1 MDARRL
7 GRTSRLIALTGLGAV
22 TLLVLVP
29 VAVNLVTGG
38 SALRVLGPYAV
49 WLWAAL
55 AVLSALTVCLAAWEP
70 LRSLVLRRRPS
81 HPANRRAALDR
92 VERFVRARVDGS
104 LAEQV
109 RLKLGVVPRVGPRL
123 PTRIRHP
130 LVVVGE
136 PGAGKTALLLS
147 LAETLAAR
155 ARQDLSLPVPV
166 VIDLGGWQRDDDFG
180 EWLLRVLSSRY
191 RIGAR
196 LGRVWLRQGSLVLL
210 FDGLDDL
217 TPADR
222 VECLA
227 WITALKLREVVLC
240 GAGDEHRHLPR
251 CDVVQVDSLG
261 RNEVLDLI
269 TACAPRLEGLREAL
283 EKDPELW
290 DEVRTP
296 LAFGLLALAYRAG
309 RAEYRGVL
317 DTYLVESMARAPSS
331 SPRSPDT
338 SSSPSSSRSPST
350 SGFPGFPG
358 SPGSSGSPS
367 SSLGSRSSS
376 GSSSSERL
384 VRALRFLARIAR
396 RRGDLQAR
404 SRLPSREVWLD
415 FVGTDV
421 VWRLFRRAAPGA
433 LAGAAT
439 ALCFV
444 VGMRLGL
451 VAAAVTAVATV
462 GVPRSAFIAVRG
474 DVRRGRRWAVTGFMA
489 GALVAGAVA
498 VLGGLLGGLVLG
510 LPPAVGYG
518 VVVVVALLVAY
529 GNTRDRYWAL
539 ACALVPVG
547 VMVVTGPGPDLPVGL
562 GTGLASG
569 VVAGAFIGGLRGV
582 WAGLHARGAI
592 GLRWL
597 PVAGLVG
604 VGSAA
609 VAGGAVRPSALGAV
623 TGMLLGLAV
632 APVVN
637 RPFGPVA
644 GLLARPLALDE
655 FPLGR
660 KAILQSARDRV
671 LLVDEHRFPHDLV
684 RDHLASCDPVEVAAS
699 VERRRAG
706 LSPTGSDP
714 TA

>member
-7 GRTSRLIALTGLGAV
+7 GRTSRLIALIGLGAV
-22 TLLVLVP
+22 TFLVLVP
-29 VAVNLVTGG
+29 VAVNTVTGG
-38 SALRVLGPYAV
+38 SAAPVLGPHAL
-49 WLWAAL
+49 WLWPVL
-55 AVLSALTVCLAAWEP
+55 AVLSALTLCLAAWEP
-70 LRSLVLRRRPS
+70 LLGLVLRRRPS

-130 LVVVGE
+130 LIVAGE
-136 PGAGKTALLLS
+136 PGAGKTTLLLS

-155 ARQDLSLPVPV
+155 AREDLSLPVPV
-166 VIDLGGWQRDDDFG
+166 VVDLGGWQRDDDFG
-180 EWLLRVLSSRY
+180 EWLLGALSAHY

-196 LGRVWLRQGSLVLL
+196 LGKAWLRQGNLVLL
-210 FDGLDDL
+210 FDGLDEL
-217 TPADR
+217 PPADR

-240 GAGDEHRHLPR
+240 SAGDEYQHMPR
-251 CDVVQVDSLG
+251 CDVAQVKVLG

-269 TACAPRLEGLREAL
+269 TACGPRLDGLRDAL

-317 DTYLVESMARAPSS
+317 DTYLVESVVRGPSD
-331 SPRSPDT
+331 PPG
-338 SSSPSSSRSPST
+338 ST
-350 SGFPGFPG
+350 SGP
-358 SPGSSGSPS
+358 SGP
-367 SSLGSRSSS
+367 S
-376 GSSSSERL
+376 GSSRTERT

-396 RRGDLQAR
+396 RCRDLQAR
-404 SRLPSREVWLD
+404 SRLPSRDVWLE
-415 FVGTDV
+415 FVGPDV
-421 VWRLFRRAAPGA
+421 VWRLFRRAGPGA

-444 VGMRLGL
+444 VGVRLGL
-451 VAAAVTAVATV
+451 VAAVVTAVATV
-462 GVPRSAFIAVRG
+462 GVPRSAFIVARG
-474 DVRRGRRWAVTGFMA
+474 DTRRGKRWAATGFLA
-489 GALVAGAVA
+489 GALVTGVVA
-498 VLGGLLGGLVLG
+498 VLGGLLGGLVSG
-510 LPPAVGYG
+510 WPPAVGYG

-539 ACALVPVG
+539 AWALAPVG

-562 GTGLASG
+562 GIGLASG
-569 VVAGAFIGGLRGV
+569 LAVGAFVGGLRGV
-582 WAGLHARGAI
+582 WAGLHTRVAI

-597 PVAGLVG
+597 PVAGLAG
-604 VGSAA
+604 VGLAA
-609 VAGGAVRPSALGAV
+609 LAGAAVRPSALGAV
-623 TGMLLGLAV
+623 SGVVLGLAV
-632 APVVN
+632 TPVVN
-637 RPFGPVA
+637 RPFDVVA

-671 LLVDEHRFPHDLV
+671 LLVDGHRFPHALV
-684 RDHLASCDPVEVAAS
+684 RDHLASCDPVEVAAQ
-699 VERRRAG
+699 VERRRVG
-706 LSPTGSDP
+706 LNP
-714 TA
+714 TASGPATPHLIASGPTSSGPTA

>member
-22 TLLVLVP
+22 TFLVLVP

-38 SALRVLGPYAV
+38 SALRVLGPYAP

-70 LRSLVLRRRPS
+70 LRALVLRRRPS

-136 PGAGKTALLLS
+136 PGSGKTALLLS

-166 VIDLGGWQRDDDFG
+166 VVDLGGWQRDDDFG

-196 LGRVWLRQGSLVLL
+196 LGRVWLRQGNLVLL

-217 TPADR
+217 SPADR

-251 CDVVQVDSLG
+251 CDVVRVDPLG

-269 TACAPRLEGLREAL
+269 TACAPRLDGLREAL

-317 DTYLVESMARAPSS
+317 DTYLVESVARDPSG
-331 SPRSPDT
+331 
-338 SSSPSSSRSPST
+338 T
-350 SGFPGFPG
+350 SGSHGSAGSLGSPG
-358 SPGSSGSPS
+358 SPGRSGASGSP
-367 SSLGSRSSS
+367 GTS
-376 GSSSSERL
+376 GSSGSERL

-421 VWRLFRRAAPGA
+421 VWRLFGRAAPGA

-444 VGMRLGL
+444 VGVRLGL

-474 DVRRGRRWAVTGFMA
+474 DVRRGRRWAVTGF
-489 GALVAGAVA
+489 VAGVLITGVVA
-498 VLGGLLGGLVLG
+498 LLGGLLGALVPG
-510 LPPAVGYG
+510 WPPAVGYG

-547 VMVVTGPGPDLPVGL
+547 VMVVTGPGSDLPVGL
-562 GTGLASG
+562 GIGLASG
-569 VVAGAFIGGLRGV
+569 AVAGAFIGGLRGV
-582 WAGLHARGAI
+582 WAGLHTRGAI

-609 VAGGAVRPSALGAV
+609 LAGAAVRPSALGAV
-623 TGMLLGLAV
+623 TGVLLGLAV

-637 RPFGPVA
+637 RPFDPVA

-684 RDHLASCDPVEVAAS
+684 RDHLASCDPVEVAAT

-714 TA
+714 MA